1 MASRCR
7 WPQAKRFPAK
17 PADIKL
23 RPHGLLEGCEGN
35 EMSNPPVST
44 LDELWAQEA
53 EDRLAAYRRG
63 ELPAIP
69 LAEVLAKYAIKQ
81 TDA

>member
-1 MASRCR
+1 
-7 WPQAKRFPAK
+7 
-17 PADIKL
+17 
-23 RPHGLLEGCEGN
+23 
-35 EMSNPPVST
+35 MSNPPVST

-53 EDRLAAYRRG
+53 EDRLTAYRRG
-63 ELPAIP
+63 EIPASS